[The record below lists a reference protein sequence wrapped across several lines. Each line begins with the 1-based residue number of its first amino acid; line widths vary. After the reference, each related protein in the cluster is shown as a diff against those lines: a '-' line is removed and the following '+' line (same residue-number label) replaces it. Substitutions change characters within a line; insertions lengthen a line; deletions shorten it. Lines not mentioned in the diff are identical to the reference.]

1 MTPEDERI
9 DAWHELAAHPF
20 FQDAYKDE
28 VPLLASMLK
37 RLDNLMTKPETENA
51 TQAEEPVEWRI
62 GRAFANGYREGM
74 DRAFRGPLDH
84 C

>member
-1 MTPEDERI
+1 VSEDERI
-9 DAWHELAAHPF
+9 DAWHEIAAHPF

-28 VPLLASMLK
+28 VPLLKSMLK
-37 RLDNLMTKPETENA
+37 RLDDLITTTPETVTA
-51 TQAEEPVEWRI
+51 QAEEPVEWRLS
-62 GRAFANGYREGM
+62 RAFANGYREGM